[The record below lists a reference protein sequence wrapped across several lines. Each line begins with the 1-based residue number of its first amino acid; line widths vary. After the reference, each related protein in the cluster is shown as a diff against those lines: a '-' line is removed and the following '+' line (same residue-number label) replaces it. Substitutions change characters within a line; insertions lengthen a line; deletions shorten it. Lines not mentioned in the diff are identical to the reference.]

1 MGTYVTTG
9 QANLRSSPND
19 PGDDSNK
26 ITTLPR
32 GQWINLIRLE
42 GGGWAEVW
50 TILKNK
56 NYHGYVATSLITS
69 RGARPRAN
77 EPLESPVKRHKLFDE
92 SEFLQLKE
100 FMTIKPPSKKAKP
113 TEALSLSRSREV
125 PIDWDFALSARLGPA
140 YGEAPA
146 GIPFTTADNISYFA
160 SYFIAAWGLDA
171 ATFANKKANFFF
183 YGDVD
188 LPVLQRKNPPASFGL
203 SQFEAV
209 FQTKQGVF
217 ALRHPLADRMFLLT
231 SNDPARPIDNPDFAD
246 WQAFTMMLST
256 RLRSATP
263 AVASPAGALDAGLF
277 ISSAEEVDLG
287 PAIILRQY
295 SELTSLTEFTTSLDK
310 QATELGKQ
318 AISGLLTGPEI
329 DALIAGVLKM
339 KSPELERKSS
349 LEMLADRASDLGYI
363 LNITDK
369 EIKYTYEDAS
379 YITIKPGTLYQPY
392 VTRIHWVTEHKHVSE
407 WHDDG
412 FLGIG
417 SSSGRDEWT
426 ERIQHEREVVKYRDV
441 PVDFDPWTE
450 RQDELLKHEGLRSY
464 RFDKQGSEYRTA
476 QGDTLVSII
485 AQCERDEAFRR
496 RTAIWLP
503 VYEQSLTKGQVLTKY
518 VIFKRPY
525 RGIMPVRFPRLYVEE
540 ALTYR
545 TSWKSSELGDL
556 VYTINLA
563 PGEERTVTIEQ
574 KVAKTTEETR
584 STTSILDLM
593 ESDTLELSTEIENEA
608 KTSNETTKTSS
619 WSASASGSYGP
630 IGGSVGATGESK
642 TTTAQFARNME
653 RIARKAAH
661 NLTRKTQ
668 REVRTSTSIKSDYSR
683 SESTTIKIHNI
694 NDGRTLNLLFFRL
707 YNLYTAGVYVD
718 NLQMLTESGIEVV
731 AGSGITIPR
740 LFDLYDLENA
750 LDIFDLRNLPFPVAS
765 APGTEEYAKLFNA
778 YWSYILDSLVSLL
791 GKEYG
796 IDIDKGRGAQMGM
809 LNFSADFK
817 AIVDAQVAGKKLRL
831 HFGNDADRFSL
842 ANVYRALRTE
852 IERISLALAET
863 VEKSEAGT
871 LPLHEHELR
880 VASPGLF
887 VDSFMGVRPATEPYA
902 EEMRAQTVRLKSAEA
917 SRQQALANYYNNL
930 AGENSVVDNVF
941 GASARVLSPNAIAV
955 SFARGISGGS
965 WTFTLDGVP
974 KKIAEVEEGQTSLEL
989 TWPEAQP
996 WLQELDDHS
1005 YEMQSPDGISIP
1017 FVVMPAVEE

>member
-1 MGTYVTTG
+1 METYVTTG
-9 QANLRSSPND
+9 QVNLRSSPYD

-32 GQWINLIRLE
+32 GQWVNLIRLE

-50 TILKNK
+50 TILRNK
-56 NYHGYVATSLITS
+56 SYRGYVATSLITS
-69 RGARPRAN
+69 RGARPRS
-77 EPLESPVKRHKLFDE
+77 EGPPESPVNRHKLFDE
-92 SEFLQLKE
+92 AEFLQLKD
-100 FMTIKPPSKKAKP
+100 FMTIRPPSVKAKP
-113 TEALSLSRSREV
+113 TEALSLSRSREIS
-125 PIDWDFALSARLGPA
+125 IDWDYTLSPRLGTD
-140 YGEAPA
+140 YGAEAA
-146 GIPFTTADNISYFA
+146 GIPFTRADNISYFA
-160 SYFIAAWGLDA
+160 SYFIASWGLNARNFD
-171 ATFANKKANFFF
+171 TLKADFL
-183 YGDVD
+183 YTGDVD
-188 LPVLQRKNPPASFGL
+188 QPVLQRKNPPAGL
-203 SQFEAV
+203 GVSQFEAV
-209 FQTKQGVF
+209 FQTRPAAF
-217 ALRHPLADRMFLLT
+217 ALQHRLANRMFLLT
-231 SNDPARPIDNPDFAD
+231 SNDQAQPIVAADFAD
-246 WQAFTMMLST
+246 WQAFTTMLST
-256 RLRSATP
+256 RLQSATP
-263 AVASPAGALDAGLF
+263 AVKSPAAPLDAGLF

-295 SELTSLTEFTTSLDK
+295 SELVSLTEFTSSLDK

-318 AISGLLTGPEI
+318 GISGLLTGPEI

-339 KSPELERKSS
+339 KSPELERRSS
-349 LEMLADRASDLGYI
+349 LEILADRASDLGYI
-363 LNITDK
+363 LNITDSD
-369 EIKYTYEDAS
+369 IKYTYEDATE
-379 YITIKPGTLYQPY
+379 ITIKPGKLYQPY
-392 VTRIHWVTEHKHVSE
+392 VTRIHWVTEHKRVSE

-412 FLGIG
+412 FFGLG
-417 SSSGRDEWT
+417 SSSGRREWT

-450 RQDELLKHEGLRSY
+450 RQDELLKREGLRSY
-464 RFDKQGSEYRTA
+464 RFEKQGAEYRTA

-485 AQCERDEAFRR
+485 AQCERDETFRR

-525 RGIMPVRFPRLYVEE
+525 RGIMPVKFPRLYVEE

-574 KVAKTTEETR
+574 KVSKATEETR
-584 STTSILDLM
+584 STTSILDLT
-593 ESDTLELSTEIENEA
+593 ETDTLELSTEIENEA

-630 IGGSVGATGESK
+630 VGGSVGASGESK
-642 TTTAQFARNME
+642 NTTAQFARNME

-661 NLTRKTQ
+661 NITRKTQ

-707 YNLYTAGVYVD
+707 YNLYAAGVYVD

-731 AGSGITIPR
+731 AGSGITVPR

-750 LDIFDLRNLPFPVAS
+750 LDVFDLRNLPFPVAA
-765 APGTEEYAKLFNA
+765 APGSEDYAKLFNA
-778 YWSYILDSLVSLL
+778 YWSYILDSLIKLL
-791 GKEYG
+791 GKEYS
-796 IDIDKGRGAQMGM
+796 IDIDKGRGERTGM
-809 LNFSADFK
+809 LNFSADFQT
-817 AIVDAQVAGKKLRL
+817 IVDAQLAGKRLRL
-831 HFGNDADRFSL
+831 DFGNGADRFEL
-842 ANVYRALRTE
+842 ANLYRALRTE
-852 IERISLALAET
+852 IERVSSALAET

-871 LPLHEHELR
+871 LPLREHELR

-917 SRQQALANYYNNL
+917 ARQQALANYYNSL
-930 AGENSVVDNVF
+930 AGYDGGGAS
-941 GASARVLSPNAIAV
+941 GTRASARVLTANSIAI
-955 SFARGISGGS
+955 SFATGVVGGS
-965 WTFTLDGVP
+965 WTFALDGEA
-974 KKIAEVEEGQTSLEL
+974 KKIVEVEEGQTSVEL
-989 TWPEAQP
+989 TWPEEQD
-996 WLQELDDHS
+996 WLQQPDDHA

-1017 FVVMPAVEE
+1017 FIVLPAVEE